1 MNRILFFSFAIL
13 LAIGCKKKGN
23 APAEPQDVD
32 CYEEKTCNYVHPMIV
47 FSEDYNISDVDTI
60 ILKRYKYN
68 DNFNTFIDSE
78 MHGSKDMFTSQ
89 KNNGIYKVHEK
100 TRISDRYDYI
110 VTVPALDTSF
120 YIHSSVIPKKTQ
132 TVECGTPGYAS
143 CFSYADSIKIDQTF
157 VRGKLMY
164 ELGKSEKSFTNAELF
179 QSFILIEK

>member
-1 MNRILFFSFAIL
+1 MNRILFLSLTIL
-13 LAIGCKKKGN
+13 LAVGCKKN
-23 APAEPQDVD
+23 ENPYTEPQDEE

-47 FSEDYNISDVDTI
+47 FSEDYNTDDVDTI

-78 MHGSKDMFTSQ
+78 MHGSKNMFTSQ
-89 KNNGIYKVHEK
+89 RSNGIYKVHEK

-110 VTVPALDTSF
+110 VMVPALDTSF
-120 YIHSSVIPKKTQ
+120 YIHSSLIPQKMQ

-143 CFSYADSIKIDQTF
+143 CFSYADSIKIDQTSIK
-157 VRGKLMY
+157 GKLMH
-164 ELGKSEKSFTNAELF
+164 ELGNSEKSFTDSELF